1 MTTKTPHVHAELIK
15 AWADGATI
23 QWYNNI
29 TGEWETNKH
38 HAPCWDAT
46 TKYRVKPEPK
56 PDRIETR
63 KLAYD
68 PVNGT
73 IWLNGGDHRNIV
85 FVFDGETGVLK
96 SAQVLAHV

>member
-1 MTTKTPHVHAELIK
+1 MTKPHVHAALIK
-15 AWADGATI
+15 AWAEGATI
-23 QWYNNI
+23 QYFNNI
-29 TGEWETNKH
+29 TGRWEPAYCGK
-38 HAPCWDAT
+38 PSWDET
-46 TKYRVKPEPK
+46 TQYRVKPEPK

-96 SAQVLAHV
+96 DCQLLVKE